1 MKFEVPA
8 PLPLPRPRPRPRPLP
23 RPGRDGRMV
32 SNFGLFLLPGGRPLF
47 LFTGGTVEMIETGL
61 SELKSKVLD
70 TLV

>member
-1 MKFEVPA
+1 MKLEVPA
-8 PLPLPRPRPRPRPLP
+8 PLPLPRPQPRPRL